1 MLPGK
6 VTAMQNDLIVLEVR
20 SAFLSADVSPRDEAG
35 RPLEAISSEGETLF
49 GLAHSITVADEYDV
63 LCQSLGPYPSCA
75 VGEGS

>member
-49 GLAHSITVADEYDV
+49 DLVHPITAADEYDV
-63 LCQSLGPYPSCA
+63 LCQSLGPCPSCT
-75 VGEGS
+75 VGEST